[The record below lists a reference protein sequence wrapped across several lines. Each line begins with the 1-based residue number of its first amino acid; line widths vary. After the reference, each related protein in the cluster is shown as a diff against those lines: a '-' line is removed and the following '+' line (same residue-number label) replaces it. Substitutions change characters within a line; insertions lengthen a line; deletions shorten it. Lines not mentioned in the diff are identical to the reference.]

1 MVQKWSVQYL
11 RALQNMHVQAV
22 RTQKTALQK
31 ATQIRTTT
39 LEWKNM
45 EMEDDY
51 SDLARTDLLLQAAG
65 RRIDRIMRYT
75 RSNVQGYFNYF
86 FIQLFFFFIYMLCIV
101 PPLKIEITEKSSVCN
116 AIPHL
121 SLASTLSIYDIIFQ
135 LFNIC

>member
-11 RALQNMHVQAV
+11 QALQNMHVQAV

-51 SDLARTDLLLQAAG
+51 SDLVRTDLLLQAAG

-86 FIQLFFFFIYMLCIV
+86 FIHRRIMSFALCLH
-101 PPLKIEITEKSSVCN
+101 LKLK
-116 AIPHL
+116 
-121 SLASTLSIYDIIFQ
+121 
-135 LFNIC
+135 